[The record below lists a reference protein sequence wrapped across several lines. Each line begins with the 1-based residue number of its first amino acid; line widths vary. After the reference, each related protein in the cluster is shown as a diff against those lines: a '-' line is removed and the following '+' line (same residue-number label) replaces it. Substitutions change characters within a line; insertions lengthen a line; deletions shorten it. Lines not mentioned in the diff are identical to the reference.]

1 MAEIMSEAII
11 SDCSNASENDINLH
25 NSSKKRKN
33 TGNMRDVMKKLR
45 TASHELSDDWKCHR
59 YKCFEI
65 ISLVN

>member
-45 TASHELSDDWKCHR
+45 TASR
-59 YKCFEI
+59 
-65 ISLVN
+65 VR